1 MCPKDWD
8 RAEGSLG
15 SQHGLR
21 QHPPTHTSAWLAAR
35 LNAADIS
42 LLSLE
47 RVCWVSA
54 TRHTVSSVL
63 CNKYFLKLILISGC
77 ALRPALHL

>member
-21 QHPPTHTSAWLAAR
+21 QPPLTSARPAAR
-35 LNAADIS
+35 LSAADIS

-54 TRHTVSSVL
+54 ARHTVSSVL
-63 CNKYFLKLILISGC
+63 CNKYFLK
-77 ALRPALHL
+77 